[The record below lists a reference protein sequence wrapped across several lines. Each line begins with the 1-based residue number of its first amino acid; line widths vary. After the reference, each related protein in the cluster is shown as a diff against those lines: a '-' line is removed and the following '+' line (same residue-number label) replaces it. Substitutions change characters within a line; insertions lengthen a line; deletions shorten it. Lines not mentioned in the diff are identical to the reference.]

1 MPLFRRNRTVLPSLP
16 ANSTPAGAPL
26 TTMGSGATGEA
37 AALLQICQIIT
48 SDDFDAAYTWL
59 RFEFGVNTW
68 EDVKRKFPAGS
79 RELRYLQRVLLFV
92 ETLGDLLRR
101 RLLSEDVVFRL
112 IGEIGLNTW
121 EAIMSWVADA
131 RREMGD
137 PALYAHIEWLAAR
150 FFDWQREGNCSP
162 CRPIWTG

>member
-16 ANSTPAGAPL
+16 ANSTRAEAPL

-68 EDVKRKFPAGS
+68 GDVKRKYPAGS

-101 RLLSEDVVFRL
+101 NLLPEDAVFRL

-121 EAIMSWVADA
+121 EAIMPWGADA
-131 RREMGD
+131 RREMDD
-137 PALYAHIEWLAAR
+137 PFLYAHIEWLAAR
-150 FFDWQREGNCSP
+150 SFEWQREG
-162 CRPIWTG
+162 

>member
-1 MPLFRRNRTVLPSLP
+1 MPLFRRDRTVLSSLS
-16 ANSTPAGAPL
+16 ANSTSAGATL
-26 TTMGSGATGEA
+26 TTMGSVATGEA

-79 RELRYLQRVLLFV
+79 RELRYLQRVVVFV

-101 RLLSEDVVFRL
+101 TLLPEDAVFRL

-121 EAIMSWVADA
+121 EAVMPWVTDA
-131 RREMGD
+131 RRAMDD
-137 PALYAHIEWLAAR
+137 PALYANIEWLAAR
-150 FFDWQREGNCSP
+150 FFDWQREG
-162 CRPIWTG
+162 

>member
-1 MPLFRRNRTVLPSLP
+1 MPLFRRSSPPPSPSALDSAPRETPFTTADHAP
-16 ANSTPAGAPL
+16 AA
-26 TTMGSGATGEA
+26 EA

-68 EDVKRKFPAGS
+68 GDVKRKYPAGS

-101 RLLSEDVVFRL
+101 RLLPEDVVFRL

-121 EAIMSWVADA
+121 EAIMPWVADA
-131 RREMGD
+131 RREMDD
-137 PALYAHIEWLAAR
+137 PSLYAHIEWLAAR
-150 FFDWQREGNCSP
+150 SFEWQREG
-162 CRPIWTG
+162 